1 LMVRAWSD
9 KKLAS
14 VTNTAIRKIESVLPE
29 KLKADIHLQD
39 IIVPGFQMTELASLN
54 LGQIR
59 EAIGANSKLK
69 IEYRSLKDEVTTR
82 TIWPLLLYFWGN
94 KWTLGAYCEVRSG
107 FRSFRIDLIQMLEAT
122 GGFEPD
128 DVKFLNGYNEYQQR
142 YGGENG

>member
-1 LMVRAWSD
+1 
-9 KKLAS
+9 
-14 VTNTAIRKIESVLPE
+14 
-29 KLKADIHLQD
+29 
-39 IIVPGFQMTELASLN
+39 
-54 LGQIR
+54 
-59 EAIGANSKLK
+59 
-69 IEYRSLKDEVTTR
+69 
-82 TIWPLLLYFWGN
+82 LYFWGN